1 MAASPFSI
9 CRAYAVFPVSFLIK
23 FKNTFVMKSLTKS
36 LNIIGAGKV
45 GRVLG
50 RQFSQHQVFHL
61 GQVCNR
67 TLASALE
74 AVQFIGAGEAI
85 SDMAQLQPADI
96 IMLTVPDDQIQASC
110 AALLE
115 RGLLLPGSVLFHC
128 SGAKASTELAAASA
142 LGVHVASLHP
152 VRSFADPAVLA
163 ANFSGSIC
171 SIEGDA
177 AALVILTAALD
188 AIDVKVVEI
197 QAENKLLYHAGSVF
211 ASNYLVTL
219 METALQAYQ
228 AAGIPR
234 ETALAMAQPLASLS
248 LENVFKLGTAAALTG
263 PIARGDMQTVGLQ
276 QQVVQRWD
284 KAAGDLYQA
293 FIAPTIELAARKKA
307 M

>member
-1 MAASPFSI
+1 
-9 CRAYAVFPVSFLIK
+9 
-23 FKNTFVMKSLTKS
+23 MKSLTKNLTKS
-36 LNIIGAGKV
+36 LTIIGAGKV

-50 RQFSQHQVFHL
+50 RQFAQHQVFTL

-67 TLASALE
+67 SLLSAQQ
-74 AVQFIGAGEAI
+74 AVDFMGAGAAVN
-85 SDMAQLQPADI
+85 DMAQLQPADI
-96 IMLTVPDDQIQASC
+96 TMLTVPDDQIQVSC
-110 AALLE
+110 TALLE

-128 SGAKASTELAAASA
+128 SGAKASTELAAASV
-142 LGVHVASLHP
+142 LGVHIASLHP

-177 AALVILTAALD
+177 AALVILSTALA
-188 AIDVKVVEI
+188 AIDAKVVEI

-219 METALQAYQ
+219 IETALQAYQ

-234 ETALAMAQPLASLS
+234 ETALAMAQPLATLS

-276 QQVVQRWD
+276 QQVVEHWD

-293 FIAPTIELAARKKA
+293 FLPPTIELAARKKKL
-307 M
+307 

>member
-1 MAASPFSI
+1 
-9 CRAYAVFPVSFLIK
+9 
-23 FKNTFVMKSLTKS
+23 MKSLTKS

-67 TLASALE
+67 SLASALD
-74 AVQFIGAGEAI
+74 ALQFIGAGEAI
-85 SDMAQLQPADI
+85 SDMAQLQPADVT
-96 IMLTVPDDQIQASC
+96 MLTVPDDQIQASC

-115 RGLLLPGSVLFHC
+115 LGLLLPGSVLFHC

-142 LGVHVASLHP
+142 LGVQIASLHP
-152 VRSFADPAVLA
+152 VRSFADPAALA

-177 AALVILTAALD
+177 AALIILSTALN
-188 AIDVKVVEI
+188 AIDAKVVEI

-234 ETALAMAQPLASLS
+234 ETALAMAQPLATLS
-248 LENVFKLGTAAALTG
+248 LDNVFKLGTAAALTG

-276 QQVVQRWD
+276 QQVVERWD
-284 KAAGDLYQA
+284 KTAGDLYQA
-293 FIAPTIELAARKKA
+293 FIPPTIELAARKKTL
-307 M
+307 